1 MNNHQ
6 FVTELG
12 KLRPGSTFLAIR
24 GYRNDH
30 SEIAD
35 YSIAFHFSYE
45 NALKKSVETL
55 AQLDL
60 QTDLEK
66 QARSELLNSFAMSLA
81 RGAGSPELEE
91 RDPTY
96 SYFKGDDGEYIKGV
110 KMHRDTWTLYLYGLV
125 VHKRVL
131 MPGIYAQ
138 KNKRAMTVA
147 KDKLR
152 YLTPVGK
159 FRSFIMTP
167 FQVDYISVE
176 NLSLLPRS
184 SYVSV
189 QDDSKRCRGDC

>member
-1 MNNHQ
+1 MDNHQ

-12 KLRPGSTFLAIR
+12 KLRPSSTFLTVR
-24 GYRNDH
+24 GYRNEH

-35 YSIAFHFSYE
+35 YSVAFHFSYE
-45 NALKKSVETL
+45 NALKKSIEKL
-55 AQLDL
+55 AALDL

-66 QARSELLNSFAMSLA
+66 RARKELLDSFNNSLA

-96 SYFKGDDGEYIKGV
+96 SYFKGDDGQYIKGV

-131 MPGIYAQ
+131 MPGFYPS
-138 KNKRAMTVA
+138 KNRRELTVA

-159 FRSFIMTP
+159 FRSFKMTP
-167 FQVDYISVE
+167 SQVDHITVE
-176 NLSLLPRS
+176 NISLLPPNS
-184 SYVSV
+184 
-189 QDDSKRCRGDC
+189 GW